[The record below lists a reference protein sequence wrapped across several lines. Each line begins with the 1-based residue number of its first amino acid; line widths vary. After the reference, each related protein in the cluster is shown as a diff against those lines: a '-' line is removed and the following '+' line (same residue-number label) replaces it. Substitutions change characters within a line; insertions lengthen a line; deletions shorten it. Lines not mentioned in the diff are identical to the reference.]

1 MKVLQSQT
9 GAGHRLV
16 DSFPSTS
23 ISLLCAAANK
33 FVITGQGATISM
45 TVVSCISVRQVRE
58 AKRRAVGAAVL
69 FVVSAVA
76 SSASGMEDRA
86 RASVVYPV
94 DVLVLLVVVVVAT
107 LRCCLVLG
115 APPRVLESWLLYVVL
130 PRG

>member
-1 MKVLQSQT
+1 MKVMQSRT
-9 GAGHRLV
+9 RAGQGHCLV
-16 DSFPSTS
+16 VSSLS
-23 ISLLCAAANK
+23 AAISLLAAD
-33 FVITGQGATISM
+33 QGTTVSM
-45 TVVSCISVRQVRE
+45 TVVCFISVFQVRE
-58 AKRRAVGAAVL
+58 AKRRAVGAAAL

-107 LRCCLVLG
+107 LRCCLVLR